1 MRRSRKIVLG
11 FVLVVVALIIAWKLI
26 FPTYAYRYRMTVNVE
41 ADGKLYSGSSV
52 IEVRLK
58 RQPKIS
64 SEVPRLATE
73 VSGEAVFVDLGSGKN
88 IFAALASGPL
98 GINYDYPGN
107 VVPLLLNFSYSDE
120 DLAKLPYLQGKWTL
134 PLEQMPTFVTFTD
147 LTNPETA
154 RVVAPREFDQVFG
167 RGVSLQAVVIEM
179 TTDTV
184 TRTIEKTLP
193 WLPHPHYLSG
203 RSACGPGEPQC
214 LDGGSFSR
222 S

>member
-1 MRRSRKIVLG
+1 MLG
-11 FVLVVVALIIAWKLI
+11 FVLVIAGLIISWKLI
-26 FPTYAYRYRMTVNVE
+26 FPTYTYRYRMTVTVE
-41 ADGKLYSGSSV
+41 FEGKNYSGASV

-64 SEVPRLATE
+64 SEVPRVATE
-73 VSGEAVFVDLGSGKN
+73 VDGEAVFVDLGSGRN

-98 GINYDYPGN
+98 GINVDYPGN
-107 VVPLLLNFSYSDE
+107 VVPLHFNLSYSDE

-147 LTNPETA
+147 LKNRKTA
-154 RVVAPREFDQVFG
+154 RVVAPQEFDQVFG
-167 RGVSLQAVVIEM
+167 RGVNLQAVVIEM
-179 TTDTV
+179 TTDAV
-184 TRTIEKTLP
+184 TRTIKKTLH